1 MTISRH
7 LNKCNKRH
15 APRLRYPTS
24 TSNQALLHRIQE
36 LGWHYGGK
44 IAPKIAPKI
53 SPQALLHWIQELCWH
68 YDGKIAPRVRLF
80 VCANGRNGG
89 DDTCG
94 V

>member
-1 MTISRH
+1 MTISKH

-15 APRLRYPTS
+15 APRLRYPTYTS
-24 TSNQALLHRIQE
+24 TQALLHRIQE
-36 LGWHYGGK
+36 LG
-44 IAPKIAPKI
+44 
-53 SPQALLHWIQELCWH
+53 WH